1 MSAASSRETGSL
13 HDRRS
18 IELLT
23 IQALEAARAGDW
35 DQVDACYSARE
46 LNLAACKPDRTVAQ
60 QLLSMDEEVRAAI
73 LVAQAGISAQLTDA
87 AHVKRHLRQLRESS
101 GQLASERVTID
112 REA

>member
-1 MSAASSRETGSL
+1 MSAASFPDTASL

-35 DQVDACYSARE
+35 DQVDACYSARG
-46 LNLAACKPDRTVAQ
+46 LSLAACELDRTVAQ
-60 QLLSMDEEVRAAI
+60 RLVSLDEEVRAAI

-87 AHVKRHLRQLRESS
+87 AQVKRHLRQLRESS